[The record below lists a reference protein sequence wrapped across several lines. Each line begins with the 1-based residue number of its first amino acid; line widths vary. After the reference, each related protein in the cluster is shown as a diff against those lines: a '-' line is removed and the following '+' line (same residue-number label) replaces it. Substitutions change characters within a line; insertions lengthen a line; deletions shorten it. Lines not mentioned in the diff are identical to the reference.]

1 MELRESSKTRII
13 RNSVKS
19 ERKKKKSLYRW
30 QNLERVFLF
39 FLYPIFRYIRFQ
51 AIFSLEREFSKSDIY
66 KVVVN
71 GSSSF
76 VK

>member
-19 ERKKKKSLYRW
+19 ERKKKIFIVGKTL
-30 QNLERVFLF
+30 NEFFF